1 MAAKQGRPQPG
12 PWKEPSWK
20 VLPRAPPASQT
31 SHTLDRWALRNTD
44 ARGPPP
50 ARDPDPLAW
59 CRPGFLT
66 FPKSPGDAPEQLKP
80 RPPPHLCGSP
90 GWSLGVGGGH
100 AAGEGWDWAQV
111 QGAQPQ
117 EATGITTLVLLLP
130 LGTEDRAAEAWG
142 KAFPQT
148 PKSSRPGTQTLIS
161 GPRAQ
166 RCAPGGG
173 RLCRCPEA
181 QDGWA

>member
-1 MAAKQGRPQPG
+1 MHAPPPKPATHWTTGLSETRMPGGPPQPEI
-12 PWKEPSWK
+12 PI
-20 VLPRAPPASQT
+20 
-31 SHTLDRWALRNTD
+31 
-44 ARGPPP
+44 
-50 ARDPDPLAW
+50 DPLAW

-90 GWSLGVGGGH
+90 GWSLTRSRVGGGH

-111 QGAQPQ
+111 QGPQPQ